1 MVEASAGKD
10 GEINVRVFAAERLT
24 KTYVAGEVTVQALRG
39 INLEVSAG
47 EVVVLPDGPSSTT
60 TSPAEISRSMPRNA
74 CTVTS
79 PAT

>member
-1 MVEASAGKD
+1 MVEVSAGKD

-47 EVVVLPDGPSSTT
+47 EVVVLLGPSGSATAAITSALCSSSTIS
-60 TSPAEISRSMPRNA
+60 SPA
-74 CTVTS
+74 
-79 PAT
+79 